1 MHRCSDDCSC
11 FHVLI
16 AEKCCDAWCTRQ
28 LCALVAKALVAL
40 CVGCV
45 SAHTQETMDVCAC
58 YVCVQAVENVD
69 FILSTL
75 MCACRGCVCN
85 LSL

>member
-1 MHRCSDDCSC
+1 MHRCSDDC

-16 AEKCCDAWCTRQ
+16 AEECCDAWCTRQ
-28 LCALVAKALVAL
+28 RCALVAEALVL
-40 CVGCV
+40 CVACV
-45 SAHTQETMDVCAC
+45 NAHTQETMDVCAR
-58 YVCVQAVENVD
+58 YVCVQAVEYAD

-85 LSL
+85 LFL